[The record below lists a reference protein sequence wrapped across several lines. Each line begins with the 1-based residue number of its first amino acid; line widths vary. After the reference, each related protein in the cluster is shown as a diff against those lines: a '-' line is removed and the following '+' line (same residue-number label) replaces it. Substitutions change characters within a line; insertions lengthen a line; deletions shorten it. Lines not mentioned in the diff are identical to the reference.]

1 MGEGRE
7 TRSATPEQAE
17 EQEREEPR
25 TLMINDDWLV
35 SELGTL
41 SSAEKRKNAQ
51 V

>member
-1 MGEGRE
+1 MGEGGKP
-7 TRSATPEQAE
+7 RSAPQVQAKL
-17 EQEREEPR
+17 QQREEPR